1 MMAECNKCGETC
13 LEWSKKSGR
22 WKLYSGRKEH
32 VCGTPSM
39 GFLKQKEIDKRKQE
53 SIIGFCFNNRN
64 LEEGL
69 LERIKRGDY
78 AN

>member
-1 MMAECNKCGETC
+1 
-13 LEWSKKSGR
+13 
-22 WKLYSGRKEH
+22 
-32 VCGTPSM
+32 M
-39 GFLKQKEIDKRKQE
+39 GFLKQKEIDKKKQA

-69 LERIKRGDY
+69 LERIKRDNY